1 MQNDDEFIT
10 SSKVCSYL
18 GISIT
23 LLNSLEKSGHLVPAR
38 KMPLSNKRLYRM
50 QDVENFRESVQ
61 VNGKERNL

>member
-1 MQNDDEFIT
+1 MQKDEEFIT

-38 KMPLSNKRLYRM
+38 KMPLSNKRLYRVE
-50 QDVENFRESVQ
+50 DVVKFKESVQ
-61 VNGKERNL
+61 VNGKECNL

>member
-10 SSKVCSYL
+10 SSKVCYYF
-18 GISIT
+18 SIT

-50 QDVENFRESVQ
+50 EDVENFRESVQ